1 MRQKKNEGIYEWGY
15 AENST
20 AGYDGIVHITMST
33 EEGYDSSIEWA
44 DGKRAENVTAQIEG
58 NQFALTWDSTYRY
71 DYDLGESEEGE
82 GGKLTGIFLLTA
94 RPNGGADGGLSICVD
109 GEWYPYV
116 YDSTAYWNG
125 ELSDNLAT
133 DADVSSMS
141 EQELG
146 ELKEKPDS
154 GLKRTHGSFQRAG
167 S

>member
-1 MRQKKNEGIYEWGY
+1 M
-15 AENST
+15 
-20 AGYDGIVHITMST
+20 
-33 EEGYDSSIEWA
+33 
-44 DGKRAENVTAQIEG
+44 
-58 NQFALTWDSTYRY
+58 
-71 DYDLGESEEGE
+71 
-82 GGKLTGIFLLTA
+82 
-94 RPNGGADGGLSICVD
+94 D

-146 ELKEKPDS
+146 ELKENQTAVSS
-154 GLKRTHGSFQRAG
+154 GLMGAFKEQGLDSAKIDESTGTVQMDNNCRCLPWTSR